1 MHAQKSESKHLSSC
15 NMVPWVLFEP
25 RQCRKT
31 CVNIL
36 LIKVGLMSV
45 GHVRTQFQENLCL
58 NPNLIRKRYAHL
70 VYCIVGLKVNLN
82 NSNKSESKG
91 PLPLN
96 LSA

>member
-15 NMVPWVLFEP
+15 NMVPWV
-25 RQCRKT
+25 RAKT
-31 CVNIL
+31 MQKNMCEYPFDQ
-36 LIKVGLMSV
+36 VGLMSV
-45 GHVRTQFQENLCL
+45 GHVRPHFQENLCL

-82 NSNKSESKG
+82 NNNKSESKG